1 VKYSAP
7 APQDWSDAQPHAM
20 WAEARA
26 AGAAVPAA
34 PSSFD
39 ARDAVVITQFAAAD
53 AVVRDAATYSS
64 SIHTQTAGVFK
75 GETMR
80 GMDGDEHR
88 RQRALVATAFRPSA
102 VERWRTMAIEPVIH
116 ELIDAIAPHG
126 RADLVADV
134 TTRFPVQVICTI
146 IGLPRDDHQQF
157 VEWSEAINLGV
168 LDPERGHAA
177 ADALTEYL
185 RPIVDARRA
194 DPTDDLI
201 SGLVHAEL
209 DGERLSED
217 RIFSF
222 LRLLVPAGAETTSRA
237 MGSALVA
244 LLTHP
249 EALAAV
255 RDDRATLPAVVE
267 ECLRWETPVA
277 MVMRITTRDTEI
289 DGCPI
294 SAGTPVTVLTSSA
307 NHDERRWPDPDTWQP
322 DRALQPNL
330 AFGAGPHAC
339 LGVNLAR
346 AELHV
351 GLGALLDR
359 LPGLALDPDD
369 AEPVVAGYA
378 FRGPQR
384 LPVVFDGLGSP
395 AMGGSR

>member
-1 VKYSAP
+1 V
-7 APQDWSDAQPHAM
+7 
-20 WAEARA
+20 
-26 AGAAVPAA
+26 VPAA

-39 ARDAVVITQFAAAD
+39 SREAVVVTRFAAAD
-53 AVVRDAATYSS
+53 AVVRDPDTFSS
-64 SIHTQTAGVFK
+64 AIHTQTAGVFK
-75 GETMR
+75 GETIR

-88 RQRALVATAFRPSA
+88 RHRALVATAFRPSA
-102 VERWRTMAIEPVIH
+102 VERWRTTAIEPVIH
-116 ELIDAIAPHG
+116 ELIDAIEPRG

-168 LDPERGHAA
+168 LDPKRGHAA
-177 ADALTEYL
+177 ADALTAYL
-185 RPIVDARRA
+185 RPIVDARRS

-201 SGLVHAEL
+201 SGLVHAEI
-209 DGERLSED
+209 DSERLSED

-249 EALAAV
+249 EALAALTA
-255 RDDRATLPAVVE
+255 DRTQLPAVIE

-277 MVMRITTRDTEI
+277 MVMRIATRDTEL

-294 SAGTPVTVLTSSA
+294 AAGTPVTVLTSSA
-307 NHDERRWPDPDTWQP
+307 NHDERRWPDADEWRP
-322 DRALQPNL
+322 DRPQTTHL

-351 GLGALLDR
+351 GIGALLDR

-369 AEPVVAGYA
+369 EEPVVAGYA
-378 FRGPQR
+378 FRGPHR
-384 LPVVFDGLGSP
+384 LPVVF
-395 AMGGSR
+395 GG

>member
-1 VKYSAP
+1 VKPEKFTAP
-7 APQDWSDAQPHAM
+7 APQDWAEAQPHAS
-20 WAEARA
+20 WADARA
-26 AGAAVPAA
+26 AAAVVPAA

-39 ARDAVVITQFAAAD
+39 SREAVVVTRFAAAD
-53 AVVRDAATYSS
+53 AVVRDPDTFSS
-64 SIHTQTAGVFK
+64 AIHTQTAGVFK

-88 RQRALVATAFRPSA
+88 RHRALVATAFRPSA
-102 VERWRTMAIEPVIH
+102 VERWRTTAIEPVIH
-116 ELIDAIAPHG
+116 ELIDAIEPRG

-146 IGLPRDDHQQF
+146 IGLPRDDHEQF

-177 ADALTEYL
+177 AEALTGYL

-201 SGLVHAEL
+201 SGLVQAEI

-237 MGSALVA
+237 MGNALVA

-249 EALAAV
+249 DALTAL
-255 RDDRATLPAVVE
+255 RDDRSMLPAVVE

-277 MVMRITTRDTEI
+277 MVIRVATRDIEL

-294 SAGTPVTVLTSSA
+294 AAGTPVTVLTSSA
-307 NHDERRWPDPDTWQP
+307 NRDERRWPDADEW
-322 DRALQPNL
+322 RPNRPQTPHL

-346 AELHV
+346 AELHAGV
-351 GLGALLDR
+351 GALLDR
-359 LPGLALDPDD
+359 LPGLALDPDGE
-369 AEPVVAGYA
+369 EPVIAGYA
-378 FRGPQR
+378 FRGPHR
-384 LPVVFDGLGSP
+384 LPVVFGE
-395 AMGGSR
+395 

>member
-1 VKYSAP
+1 VKYSPP
-7 APQDWSDAQPHAM
+7 APQDWADAQPHGL

-26 AGAAVPAA
+26 AGAVVPATGT
-34 PSSFD
+34 SYES
-39 ARDAVVITQFAAAD
+39 RDAVVVTQFAAAD
-53 AVVRDAATYSS
+53 AVVRDAETFSS
-64 SIHTQTAGVFK
+64 AIHTQTAGVFK

-88 RQRALVATAFRPSA
+88 RHRALVATAFRPSA
-102 VERWRTMAIEPVIH
+102 VEQWRTTAIEPVIH
-116 ELIDAIAPHG
+116 ELIDAIEPLG

-157 VEWSEAINLGV
+157 LEWSEAINLGV

-177 ADALTEYL
+177 ADALTAYL

-201 SGLVHAEL
+201 SGLVHAEI

-237 MGSALVA
+237 MGTALVA
-244 LLTHP
+244 LLAHP
-249 EALAAV
+249 DALAAV
-255 RDDRATLPAVVE
+255 RDDRARLPAVVE

-277 MVMRITTRDTEI
+277 MVMRIATRDTEVG
-289 DGCPI
+289 GCPI
-294 SAGTPVTVLTSSA
+294 AAGTPVTILTSSA
-307 NHDERRWPDPDTWQP
+307 NRDDRRWPDADEWQP
-322 DRALQPNL
+322 DRAPVPNL

-359 LPGLALDPDD
+359 LPGLRLDPDD
-369 AEPVVAGYA
+369 EEPVVAGYA
-378 FRGPQR
+378 FRGPHR
-384 LPVVFDGLGSP
+384 LPVVF
-395 AMGGSR
+395 GG

>member
-1 VKYSAP
+1 MKYAAP
-7 APQDWSDAQPHAM
+7 SPQDWADAQPHAM

-34 PSSFD
+34 PSSYD
-39 ARDAVVITQFAAAD
+39 ARDAVVVTQFAAAD
-53 AVVRDAATYSS
+53 AVVRDAETFSS

-88 RQRALVATAFRPSA
+88 RHRALVATAFRPSA
-102 VERWRTMAIEPVIH
+102 VERWRTTAIEPVIH
-116 ELIDAIAPHG
+116 DLIDAIAPRG

-146 IGLPRDDHQQF
+146 IGLPRDDHEQF

-177 ADALTEYL
+177 ADALTAYL

-249 EALAAV
+249 DALAAV
-255 RDDRATLPAVVE
+255 RDDRARLPAVVE

-277 MVMRITTRDTEI
+277 MVMRIATRDTEI

-294 SAGTPVTVLTSSA
+294 AAGTPVTILTSSA
-307 NHDERRWPDPDTWQP
+307 NHDDRRWPDADEWQP
-322 DRALQPNL
+322 DRAQLPNL

-346 AELHV
+346 AELHI

-359 LPGLALDPDD
+359 LPDLALDPNDD
-369 AEPVVAGYA
+369 EPVIAGYA
-378 FRGPQR
+378 FRGPHR
-384 LPVVFDGLGSP
+384 LPVVFGHTRDP
-395 AMGGSR
+395 AAAAG

>member
-1 VKYSAP
+1 MTYAAP
-7 APQDWSDAQPHAM
+7 APQDWADAQPHAV
-20 WAEARA
+20 WAEARKQ
-26 AGAAVPAA
+26 GAVVPAA
-34 PSSFD
+34 PSSYD
-39 ARDAVVITQFAAAD
+39 SRDAVVVTQFAAAD
-53 AVVRDAATYSS
+53 TVVRDAETFSS

-80 GMDGDEHR
+80 GMDGEEHR
-88 RQRALVATAFRPSA
+88 RHRALVATAFRPSA
-102 VERWRTMAIEPVIH
+102 VERWRATAIEPVIH
-116 ELIDAIAPHG
+116 ELIDAIAPRG

-134 TTRFPVQVICTI
+134 TSRFPVQVICTI

-177 ADALTEYL
+177 AAALTDSL
-185 RPIVDARRA
+185 RPIVEARRT

-201 SGLVHAEL
+201 SGLVHADI

-249 EALAAV
+249 EALASV

-277 MVMRITTRDTEI
+277 MVMRIATRDTEVG
-289 DGCPI
+289 GCPI
-294 SAGTPVTVLTSSA
+294 AAGTPVTVLTSSA
-307 NHDERRWPDPDTWQP
+307 NHDDRRWSDADEWQP
-322 DRALQPNL
+322 DRPPLPNL

-351 GLGALLDR
+351 GIGALLDR
-359 LPGLALDPDD
+359 LPGLALDPNDE
-369 AEPVVAGYA
+369 EPVVAGYA
-378 FRGPQR
+378 FRGPHR
-384 LPVVFDGLGSP
+384 LPVVF
-395 AMGGSR
+395 GG

>member
-1 VKYSAP
+1 MKYSAP
-7 APQDWSDAQPHAM
+7 APQDWADAQPHAA
-20 WAEARA
+20 WADARA

-34 PSSFD
+34 PSSYD
-39 ARDAVVITQFAAAD
+39 TREAVVVTRFAAAD
-53 AVVRDAATYSS
+53 AVVRDPDTFSS
-64 SIHTQTAGVFK
+64 VIHTQTAGVFK
-75 GETMR
+75 GETIR

-88 RQRALVATAFRPSA
+88 RHRALVATAFRPSA
-102 VERWRTMAIEPVIH
+102 VERWRTVTIEPVIH
-116 ELIDAIAPHG
+116 ELIDAIEPLG

-146 IGLPRDDHQQF
+146 IGLPRHDHAQF

-177 ADALTEYL
+177 ADALTSYL

-194 DPTDDLI
+194 EPTDDLI
-201 SGLVHAEL
+201 SGLVHAEI

-249 EALAAV
+249 AALAAV
-255 RDDRATLPAVVE
+255 RDDRTLLPAVVE

-277 MVMRITTRDTEI
+277 MVMRIATRDTEI

-294 SAGTPVTVLTSSA
+294 AAGTPVTVLTSSA
-307 NHDERRWPDPDTWQP
+307 NRDERRWPDADEWLPQ
-322 DRALQPNL
+322 RAQTPHL

-346 AELHV
+346 TELHT

-369 AEPVVAGYA
+369 EEPVVAGYA
-378 FRGPQR
+378 FRGPHR
-384 LPVVFDGLGSP
+384 LPVVF
-395 AMGGSR
+395 GG

>member
-1 VKYSAP
+1 
-7 APQDWSDAQPHAM
+7 M
-20 WAEARA
+20 WAAARA
-26 AGAAVPAA
+26 EGAALPAA
-34 PSSFD
+34 PSSYD
-39 ARDAVVITQFAAAD
+39 SRDAVVVTQFAAAD
-53 AVVRDAATYSS
+53 ATLRDAETFSS
-64 SIHTQTAGVFK
+64 AIHTQTAGVFK

-80 GMDGDEHR
+80 GMDGDAHR
-88 RQRALVATAFRPSA
+88 RHRALVAAAFRPSA
-102 VERWRTMAIEPVIH
+102 VEGWRTTAIEPVIH
-116 ELIDAIAPHG
+116 ELIDVIAPQG

-134 TTRFPVQVICTI
+134 TSRFPVQVICTI
-146 IGLPRDDHQQF
+146 IGLPRHDHQQF

-185 RPIVDARRA
+185 RPIVEARRA
-194 DPTDDLI
+194 EPTDDLI
-201 SGLVHAEL
+201 SGLVHAEI

-255 RDDRATLPAVVE
+255 RDDRTTLPAVVE

-277 MVMRITTRDTEI
+277 MVMRIAARDTDV

-294 SAGTPVTVLTSSA
+294 PAGTPVTILTSSA
-307 NHDERRWPDPDTWQP
+307 NRDERRWPDADEWRPN
-322 DRALQPNL
+322 RAPLPNL

-346 AELHV
+346 AELHI

-359 LPGLALDPDD
+359 LPGLALDPNDD
-369 AEPVVAGYA
+369 EPVVAGYA
-378 FRGPQR
+378 FRGPHR
-384 LPVVFDGLGSP
+384 LPVVF
-395 AMGGSR
+395 GG

>member
-1 VKYSAP
+1 VKYAAP
-7 APQDWSDAQPHAM
+7 APQDWADAQPHAM

-26 AGAAVPAA
+26 KGAALPAA
-34 PSSFD
+34 PSSYD
-39 ARDAVVITQFAAAD
+39 PRDAVVVTQFAAAD
-53 AVVRDAATYSS
+53 AVVRDASTFSS
-64 SIHTQTAGVFK
+64 AIHTQTAGIFK

-88 RQRALVATAFRPSA
+88 RHRALVATAFRPSA
-102 VERWRTMAIEPVIH
+102 VERWRATTIEPVIH
-116 ELIDAIAPHG
+116 ELIDAIASRG

-177 ADALTEYL
+177 ADALTAYL
-185 RPIVDARRA
+185 RPIVDACRS

-255 RDDRATLPAVVE
+255 RDDRTLLPTVVE

-277 MVMRITTRDTEI
+277 MVMRIATRDTEI

-294 SAGTPVTVLTSSA
+294 AAGTPVTVLTSSA
-307 NHDERRWPDPDTWQP
+307 NRDERRWPDADEWQP
-322 DRALQPNL
+322 ERAPLPNL

-346 AELHV
+346 AELHA

-369 AEPVVAGYA
+369 EVPVVAGYA
-378 FRGPQR
+378 FRGPHR
-384 LPVVFDGLGSP
+384 LPVVF
-395 AMGGSR
+395 GG